1 MFRYSFIGTIITLLF
16 CTIYVRAQVDSLTV
30 KKVSIINAK
39 HKVEGIYKTFDEF
52 RRNEPFYTDS
62 FTILPAEIS
71 TAEDENSG
79 VFGGFGNS
87 TLDYIDYVESELETK
102 PLRRPP
108 FSSRYFGYCKN
119 DTVYIGFWRFH
130 PITEWGHLTLI
141 YVYEL
146 RYHRSGGAMMPGGA
160 GGVPSFSPG
169 FGGGMETLVNKWFV
183 LDYMTGDI
191 TSISTLLLKD
201 KFNKW
206 DQELYQEYR
215 KSKNKNSESVQLEF
229 LRKFNERNPI
239 KF

>member
-1 MFRYSFIGTIITLLF
+1 MLRYSFIALAVALLF
-16 CTIYVRAQVDSLTV
+16 CSMQVHAQVDSVTV
-30 KKVSIINAK
+30 EKVSIINAK
-39 HKVEGIYKTFDEF
+39 HKVEGIYQTFDEF

-87 TLDYIDYVESELETK
+87 ALDYIDCVESELETK
-102 PLRRPP
+102 PLRHPP
-108 FSSRYFGYCKN
+108 FGSRYFGYCKN

-141 YVYEL
+141 HVSEL
-146 RYHRSGGAMMPGGA
+146 RYHQNSGSWMAGGA
-160 GGVPSFSPG
+160 GGAPTFSPG
-169 FGGGMETLVNKWFV
+169 FGGMVRSVNKWFV

-191 TSISTLLLKD
+191 ASISTLLLKD

-206 DQELYQEYR
+206 DKELYQEYR
-215 KSKNKNSESVQLEF
+215 KTKNKNSESVQLEF
-229 LRKFNERNPI
+229 LRKFNERHPI